1 MKTPAAAP
9 VPMKTLAAALY
20 RCWVLALFV
29 TYLSGAQTPANRSA
43 ADTAWQTLT
52 ALRTPPASAAATPS
66 PATPMDPNPPGTPSA
81 PAAAAASAPGV
92 AAKRTA
98 VQATSATQQ
107 EADHSRSV
115 AQAARDFYTRFPA
128 EANAVQARK
137 LEATAALNGLKSAT
151 PAQAQAALRVAG
163 DFRHNQG
170 NPPEDRFDVALAMD
184 RFQSTKAQGGRPL
197 HKNPQA
203 YEKLAYKL
211 RAEFGD
217 RPEVF
222 RLYAGIAN
230 QLEPEAAHTLAQR
243 IIQMPA
249 KAHIKSQAQ
258 DIIERHAL
266 LGHRLDLQ
274 LTTIDRRPVDLKNLV
289 GGPTVLYLR
298 SVGAGNPYGGLA
310 ALRKSVPVGTQWVY
324 LFLGQPLASV
334 TAAKGLAPYA
344 GSICH
349 EPLETMQR
357 VDERLH
363 LRTSPYVFV
372 LNRQGLLSG
381 YGPVDELATLL
392 AAANR

>member
-1 MKTPAAAP
+1 MKTPAAA
-9 VPMKTLAAALY
+9 LS

-29 TYLSGAQTPANRSA
+29 TCLSGAQTPANRSA

-52 ALRTPPASAAATPS
+52 ALRTPPASTAATPS
-66 PATPMDPNPPGTPSA
+66 PATPPDPTNPPGPPITPA
-81 PAAAAASAPGV
+81 AAAAASAPGV
-92 AAKRTA
+92 AARRTP
-98 VQATSATQQ
+98 VQAKNATQQ

-115 AQAARDFYTRFPA
+115 AQAARDFYTRFPT

-137 LEATAALNGLKSAT
+137 IEATAALNGLKSAT

-197 HKNPQA
+197 HKHPQA
-203 YEKLAYKL
+203 YEKLADKL

-230 QLEPEAAHTLAQR
+230 QIETEAAHSLAKR

-289 GGPTVLYLR
+289 GGPTVLYVR

-357 VDERLH
+357 VDERLN

>member
-1 MKTPAAAP
+1 MKTPVVVLFATCVLPLLTAP
-9 VPMKTLAAALY
+9 NFG
-20 RCWVLALFV
+20 W
-29 TYLSGAQTPANRSA
+29 AQTAARPSSA

-52 ALRTPPASAAATPS
+52 ALRTPPASTAPTTS
-66 PATPMDPNPPGTPSA
+66 PATPKSPNPPGTSIGPTA
-81 PAAAAASAPGV
+81 PASSASGV
-92 AAKRTA
+92 TAKLTP
-98 VQATSATQQ
+98 VQVKSATQQ
-107 EADHSRSV
+107 EADRSRSV
-115 AQAARDFYTRFPA
+115 AQAAKDFYTKFPTD
-128 EANAVQARK
+128 ANAVQARK
-137 LEATAALNGLKSAT
+137 IEATAALNGLKSAT
-151 PAQAQAALRVAG
+151 PAQEQAALRVAG
-163 DFRHNQG
+163 DFRQNKG
-170 NPPEDRFDVALAMD
+170 NLPEDRFDVALAMD
-184 RFQSTKAQGGRPL
+184 RFQSTKALGGKPL
-197 HKNPQA
+197 SKNWQA
-203 YEKLAYKL
+203 YEKLADNL
-211 RAEFGD
+211 RTEFGD

-230 QLEPEAAHTLAQR
+230 QIETEAAHTLAKR

-274 LTTIDRRPVDLKNLV
+274 LTTIDRRPVDLKKLS
-289 GGPTVLYLR
+289 GGPTVLYIR
-298 SVGAGNPYGGLA
+298 SVGAGNPFGGLA

-357 VDERLH
+357 VDERLN

>member
-1 MKTPAAAP
+1 MKTPAAA
-9 VPMKTLAAALY
+9 LS
-20 RCWVLALFV
+20 RCWVLALLLTHFC
-29 TYLSGAQTPANRSA
+29 SAQTPAARSA
-43 ADTAWQTLT
+43 ADAAWHTLT
-52 ALRTPPASAAATPS
+52 ALRSPPASTAATPS
-66 PATPMDPNPPGTPSA
+66 PATPPGPTPPGTPMA
-81 PAAAAASAPGV
+81 PAAAAGSAPGV
-92 AAKRTA
+92 AAKLTPAQRK
-98 VQATSATQQ
+98 SATQQ
-107 EADHSRSV
+107 EADRSRSV
-115 AQAARDFYTRFPA
+115 AQAAREFYTRFPTDA
-128 EANAVQARK
+128 HAVQARK

-163 DFRHNQG
+163 DFRQNQG
-170 NPPEDRFDVALAMD
+170 HPPEDRFEVALAME

-203 YEKLAYKL
+203 YEKLADTL

-274 LTTIDRRPVDLKNLV
+274 LTTLDRRPVDLKQLS
-289 GGPTVLYLR
+289 GGPTVLYIR

-334 TAAKGLAPYA
+334 TAAKPLAPYP